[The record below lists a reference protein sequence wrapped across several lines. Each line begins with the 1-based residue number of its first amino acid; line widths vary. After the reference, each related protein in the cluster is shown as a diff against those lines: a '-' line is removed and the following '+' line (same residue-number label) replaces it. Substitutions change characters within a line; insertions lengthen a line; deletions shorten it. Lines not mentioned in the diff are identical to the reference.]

1 MADTFRIL
9 AEVLVQLQGQE
20 ALKPLAKS
28 IDDVTKKNKDLV
40 AAQAALKTQIA
51 ATGDVAAKG
60 VLKNAL
66 QKVESQLKATADA
79 AKELAGETSRL
90 ERAGQK
96 LPNIFSFAAGTVLAN
111 AFTAAGSAAVEF
123 GKNIVDAGGRFEQY
137 KIQLNTLFQS
147 ADKGKA
153 VFENLQKAATE
164 TPFAFSEL
172 VELTARLAAYG
183 VQDFEIV
190 PTIETLGNI
199 AAGVGKEKLPQLVL
213 AFGQVKAAGKLTKD
227 ELNQFTEAGVGLNK
241 LLGDTLNKSSAEI
254 SKMTETGKIS
264 FKDVET
270 ALKSTTKAGGQFFDL
285 MRKQSQTTLGAF
297 SNLGD
302 AIEQLQAAIGAS
314 TNGIIKDAT
323 IALTDLVNA
332 TKQLFA
338 GDAVQ
343 NIENERNSL
352 NSLVATIGAV
362 SDSTLSLNEQNKIRS
377 GLIADLRSQYPSFLG
392 NLKDEEITT
401 QNLAILLET
410 NNRLYAEKLSI
421 ARQDIIVGDANKKLA
436 DAEKQLTER
445 LMDINALLSDT
456 NTRLG
461 LDLQVSNADD
471 LDKAIG
477 KLTDIRN
484 AGNLTNENAQKI
496 TSTIFKLGD
505 LRSGG
510 FFGLIGKG
518 FESLQDNISDA
529 EKNLNALLK
538 TQSKVSINSKKELQR
553 ELSRIN
559 NEIRLESQ
567 VLANAVDKDDKAEIT
582 AKINTLKVAKA
593 QVEKALKG
601 DERPAPAKIVPT
613 VDPDAAKKAAQEAK
627 KAVQEAKKIADAQKD
642 AAKRLQAELLQLQNE
657 TAQIQNKGNTESA
670 ERIRQQNKLEA
681 DAAKQRIAELRK
693 ELAAKKAITP
703 ELSKLFSQVD
713 LAIDTKFTVKG
724 DIEIAE
730 LNEKLEKL
738 KSQIE
743 RELASLERES
753 RTAAIKV
760 GLLLQVDESAE
771 GFANR
776 LASELLIIE
785 NDTQNKLA
793 QSRIDFAAKRE
804 QIAESEALSVTEKEA
819 KITRVIEAETE
830 TQKAIIL
837 EGEVEKEKA
846 RVDSL
851 ERTAELQLKAVDLGV
866 EITKEETQRL
876 LSELNQRYLDNL
888 VTVEQ
893 YEKQKAEIQRTANLS
908 EINAEI
914 IAAEQRAAIV
924 ERQINELKKLKETSS
939 VEPID
944 DAEITKLGEELDDLR
959 AKIRELGNEK
969 VEAKVDIKVNTETDI
984 DRLQK
989 AIKDPISAA
998 INAVM
1003 PGISDEATA
1012 AVKDAL
1018 TTAFEF
1024 GNEIAKEAQEQKM
1037 ERIDNEIEALQKSID
1052 AQLAL
1057 KDVNTER
1064 VESERRQIDALT
1076 ERKEQAARRAQIA
1089 QKAERISTL
1098 ALAVANAIL
1107 AINKTAAESSVLAPI
1122 VIPLVVGAMLLGVA
1136 AAAAPAISGSAQ
1148 DGDVDIAQGGNRR
1161 KRGKDDTLLYNVAAG
1176 ESVITK
1182 KGTQLNKPLLERI
1195 NKGERFYVVGNTA
1208 IPQMVVADTRTIS
1221 ENYNY
1226 VTNRGANSA
1235 NTKIDTSQVTQ
1246 QISYQVNLQMKPLM
1260 EQLQQSS
1267 EEQSELL
1274 VQIGKINKQQLEAM
1288 QNQKPQRNK

>member
-40 AAQAALKTQIA
+40 AAQTALKTQIA

-60 VLKNAL
+60 VLEKAL
-66 QKVESQLKATADA
+66 QKVESQIKANTKA
-79 AKELAGETSRL
+79 AKEFAGETSRL
-90 ERAGQK
+90 EQVGQK

-183 VQDFEIV
+183 VQDFEII

-213 AFGQVKAAGKLTKD
+213 AFGQVKAASKLTGN
-227 ELNQFTEAGVGLNK
+227 ELRQFTEAGVPLLD
-241 LLGDTLNKSSAEI
+241 LLGKTLNKTVAEVKATI
-254 SKMTETGKIS
+254 ESGKVS
-264 FKDVET
+264 FKDVEA
-270 ALKSTTKAGGQFFDL
+270 ALQSTTKAGGQFFDL

-352 NSLVATIGAV
+352 NGLVATIGAV

-410 NNRLYAEKLSI
+410 NNRLYAEKLRI

-436 DAEKQLTER
+436 DAEKQLSQR
-445 LMDINALLSDT
+445 LIDVNTLLSDA
-456 NTRLG
+456 NARLG
-461 LDLQVSNADD
+461 LDLQVSSAKD
-471 LDKAIG
+471 LDKAIE
-477 KLTDIRN
+477 KLSEVRN
-484 AGNLTNENAQKI
+484 AGNLTSENAQKI

-510 FFGLIGKG
+510 FFGLIGED
-518 FESLQDNISDA
+518 FESLQGNINDA

-538 TQSKVSINSKKELQR
+538 TQSKASIDSKKELQS

-559 NEIRLESQ
+559 NEIRLENQ
-567 VLANAVDKDDKAEIT
+567 VLANAIDKDDKAEIT
-582 AKINTLKVAKA
+582 AKINALKVAKA

-601 DERPAPAKIVPT
+601 DERPAPAKTVPT
-613 VDPDAAKKAAQEAK
+613 ADPDAAKKAA
-627 KAVQEAKKIADAQKD
+627 QEAKKIADAQKD

-657 TAQIQNKGNTESA
+657 TAQIQNKGNAESA

-693 ELAAKKAITP
+693 ELAEKKAITP
-703 ELSKLFSQVD
+703 ELSKLFSQVE

-730 LNEKLEKL
+730 LNKKLEKL
-738 KSQIE
+738 KAQIE
-743 RELASLERES
+743 GELASLERES

-785 NDTQNKLA
+785 NDTQNKLT

-804 QIAESEALSVTEKEA
+804 QIAESEALGVTEKEKA
-819 KITRVIEAETE
+819 ITRIIEAE
-830 TQKAIIL
+830 A
-837 EGEVEKEKA
+837 
-846 RVDSL
+846 
-851 ERTAELQLKAVDLGV
+851 
-866 EITKEETQRL
+866 
-876 LSELNQRYLDNL
+876 
-888 VTVEQ
+888 
-893 YEKQKAEIQRTANLS
+893 
-908 EINAEI
+908 
-914 IAAEQRAAIV
+914 
-924 ERQINELKKLKETSS
+924 
-939 VEPID
+939 
-944 DAEITKLGEELDDLR
+944 
-959 AKIRELGNEK
+959 
-969 VEAKVDIKVNTETDI
+969 
-984 DRLQK
+984 
-989 AIKDPISAA
+989 
-998 INAVM
+998 
-1003 PGISDEATA
+1003 
-1012 AVKDAL
+1012 
-1018 TTAFEF
+1018 
-1024 GNEIAKEAQEQKM
+1024 
-1037 ERIDNEIEALQKSID
+1037 
-1052 AQLAL
+1052 
-1057 KDVNTER
+1057 
-1064 VESERRQIDALT
+1064 
-1076 ERKEQAARRAQIA
+1076 
-1089 QKAERISTL
+1089 
-1098 ALAVANAIL
+1098 
-1107 AINKTAAESSVLAPI
+1107 
-1122 VIPLVVGAMLLGVA
+1122 
-1136 AAAAPAISGSAQ
+1136 
-1148 DGDVDIAQGGNRR
+1148 
-1161 KRGKDDTLLYNVAAG
+1161 
-1176 ESVITK
+1176 
-1182 KGTQLNKPLLERI
+1182 
-1195 NKGERFYVVGNTA
+1195 
-1208 IPQMVVADTRTIS
+1208 
-1221 ENYNY
+1221 
-1226 VTNRGANSA
+1226 
-1235 NTKIDTSQVTQ
+1235 
-1246 QISYQVNLQMKPLM
+1246 
-1260 EQLQQSS
+1260 
-1267 EEQSELL
+1267 
-1274 VQIGKINKQQLEAM
+1274 
-1288 QNQKPQRNK
+1288 

>member
-40 AAQAALKTQIA
+40 AAQTALKTQIA

-60 VLKNAL
+60 VLEKAL
-66 QKVESQLKATADA
+66 QKVESQIKANTKA
-79 AKELAGETSRL
+79 AKEFAGETSRL
-90 ERAGQK
+90 EQVGQK

-147 ADKGKA
+147 ADKGKV

-183 VQDFEIV
+183 VQDFEII

-213 AFGQVKAAGKLTKD
+213 AFGQVKAASKLTGN
-227 ELNQFTEAGVGLNK
+227 ELRQFTEAGVPLLD
-241 LLGDTLNKSSAEI
+241 LLGKTLNKTVAEVKATI
-254 SKMTETGKIS
+254 ESGKVS
-264 FKDVET
+264 FKDVEA
-270 ALKSTTKAGGQFFDL
+270 ALQSTTKAGGQFFDL

-352 NSLVATIGAV
+352 NGLVATIGAV

-410 NNRLYAEKLSI
+410 NNRLYAEKLRI

-436 DAEKQLTER
+436 DAEKQLSQR
-445 LMDINALLSDT
+445 LIDVNTLLSDA
-456 NTRLG
+456 NARLG
-461 LDLQVSNADD
+461 LDLQVSSAKD
-471 LDKAIG
+471 LDKAIE
-477 KLTDIRN
+477 KLSEVRN
-484 AGNLTNENAQKI
+484 AGNLTSENAQKI

-510 FFGLIGKG
+510 FFGLIGED
-518 FESLQDNISDA
+518 FESLQGNINDA

-538 TQSKVSINSKKELQR
+538 TQSKASIDSKKELQS

-559 NEIRLESQ
+559 NEIRLENQ
-567 VLANAVDKDDKAEIT
+567 VLANAIDKDDKAEIT
-582 AKINTLKVAKA
+582 AKINALKVAKA

-601 DERPAPAKIVPT
+601 DERPAPAKTVPT
-613 VDPDAAKKAAQEAK
+613 ADPDAAKKAA
-627 KAVQEAKKIADAQKD
+627 QEAKKIADAQKD

-657 TAQIQNKGNTESA
+657 TAQIQNKGNAESA

-693 ELAAKKAITP
+693 ELAEKKAITP
-703 ELSKLFSQVD
+703 ELSKLFSQVE

-724 DIEIAE
+724 DIEIEE
-730 LNEKLEKL
+730 LNKKLEKL
-738 KSQIE
+738 KTQIE

-760 GLLLQVDESAE
+760 GLLLQVDESPE

-785 NDTQNKLA
+785 NDTQNKLT

-804 QIAESEALSVTEKEA
+804 QIAESEALGVTEKEKA
-819 KITRVIEAETE
+819 ITRIIEAEAE
-830 TQKAIIL
+830 TQKAIVL

-846 RVDSL
+846 RVNSL
-851 ERTAELQLKAVDLGV
+851 ERTAELQLKAAELGV
-866 EITKEETQRL
+866 DITKEETQRL

-888 VTVEQ
+888 VTLEQ

-924 ERQINELKKLKETSS
+924 ERQIDELKKLKETSS

-944 DAEITKLGEELDDLR
+944 DAAIAKLSEELDALR

-984 DRLQK
+984 DKLQK
-989 AIKDPISAA
+989 VIKDPISAA

-1003 PGISDEATA
+1003 PGIGDEATA

-1037 ERIDNEIEALQKSID
+1037 ERIDNEIKALQESID
-1052 AQLAL
+1052 FQLKL

-1064 VESERRQIDALT
+1064 IEAERRQIDALT
-1076 ERKEQAARRAQIA
+1076 ARKEQAARRAEIA

-1107 AINKTAAESSVLAPI
+1107 AINKTAAESAVLAPI
-1122 VIPLVVGAMLLGVA
+1122 VIPLVVGAMLLGIA

-1161 KRGKDDTLLYNVAAG
+1161 KRGKDDTLLYNVAPG

-1182 KGTQLNKPLLERI
+1182 RGTRLNKPLLERI
-1195 NKGERFYVVGNTA
+1195 NKGEHFHVVGNTA
-1208 IPQMVVADTRTIS
+1208 IPQMAMADTRTVS

-1226 VTNRGANSA
+1226 VTNRSVIGVATGQDVA
-1235 NTKIDTSQVTQ
+1235 K
-1246 QISYQVNLQMKPLM
+1246 QIAYQVDVKMKPLVN
-1260 EQLQQSS
+1260 QLRQNN
-1267 EEQSELL
+1267 EEQINLL
-1274 VQIGKINKQQLEAM
+1274 MQIGRINNQQLNEL
-1288 QNQKPQRNK
+1288 QKNNQANIKK